1 MRQTGLLDEIL
12 GLTGQAMATL
22 GGQTV
27 AARPTPRPIAEPAD
41 GRPMEELSSA
51 DQALA
56 GALMRVNHVGEVCA
70 QALYQGQAMTTS
82 SRQTREALLQAA
94 AEERDHL
101 AWTETRLA
109 ELKARP
115 SLLNPL
121 WFSGALAM
129 GLVAGRLGDARGLGF
144 VVETER
150 QVEAHLASHL
160 ERLPQGDHRS
170 RAIVAAMQADEQAHA
185 EQALAAGALP
195 LQEPIP
201 GLMRFA
207 ARVMTQVAHRI

>member
-27 AARPTPRPIAEPAD
+27 AARPTPKPVDEQLEGGLAK
-41 GRPMEELSSA
+41 ELSPA

-70 QALYQGQAMTTS
+70 QALYQGQAMTTPS
-82 SRQTREALLQAA
+82 EKTREALLQAA

-109 ELKARP
+109 ELRARP

-121 WFSGALAM
+121 WFGGALVM

-160 ERLPQGDHRS
+160 ERLPLDDSRS
-170 RAIVAAMQADEQAHA
+170 RAIVAAMQADEKAHA
-185 EQALAAGALP
+185 EQALAAGALALP
-195 LQEPIP
+195 EPIP
-201 GLMRFA
+201 GLMRLA